1 MADATTTTIARPAP
15 YLEAAG
21 EKYLDLATQ
30 LAAKPVDVT
39 QFAPT
44 IAGQN
49 VLTQAAQQQ
58 AATQAGLGALQF
70 DPTTG
75 AVTGVGAGTGV
86 AGYQPFL
93 QQAAAYSGPQA
104 YQQFMSPYQQEVI
117 STSLSEFDKQRQIAR
132 QQLLGT
138 QVAQGAFGQ
147 GRGQIGEAEFAA
159 QSLQDR
165 ALLEAQL
172 RSQGFAQAQQAAAQA
187 QAQQAGLASLQPSLA
202 QSQIQQLGA
211 AGTSNLAYQQAILD
225 AAAAGGREQ
234 AYEPYQRMQF
244 LGSTIGG
251 LMSGYPQPYMS
262 QTQQPAAAT
271 AGPLSQAISGAATVY
286 GLGSLFGGR

>member
-1 MADATTTTIARPAP
+1 MAETVQISRPAP

-21 EKYLDLATQ
+21 ENFVDLASQ
-30 LAAKPVDVT
+30 LAAKPVNT
-39 QFAPT
+39 AAFAPT

-58 AATQAGLGALQF
+58 AATQAGLGTLQF

-75 AVTGVGAGTGV
+75 AVSGIGTGTGV

-93 QQAAAYSGPQA
+93 QAAAAYSGPQA
-104 YQQFMSPYQQEVI
+104 YQQFMSPYQQDVI
-117 STSLSEFDKQRQIAR
+117 STSLSEFDKQRQIAQ
-132 QQLLGT
+132 QQLAGT
-138 QVAQGAFGQ
+138 QIAQGAFGQ
-147 GRGQIGEAEFAA
+147 GRGQIAQGEFAA

-172 RSQGFAQAQQAAAQA
+172 RAQGFAQAQQAAATA

-225 AAAAGGREQ
+225 AAAQGQ
-234 AYEPYQRMQF
+234 QMSAYEPYNRLQF
-244 LGSTIGG
+244 LGSAIGQM
-251 LMSGYPQPYMS
+251 LSGQPQAYMTS
-262 QTQQPAAAT
+262 TQAPAAAT
-271 AGPLSQAISGAATVY
+271 AGPLSSALSSAFGIY
-286 GLGSLFGGR
+286 GLGSLFR

>member
-1 MADATTTTIARPAP
+1 MAEQTTISRPAP

-21 EKYLDLATQ
+21 EKFIDLASQ
-30 LAAKPVDVT
+30 LAAKPVDT
-39 QFAPT
+39 GAFAPT

-58 AATQAGLGALQF
+58 AATQAGLGALTF
-70 DPTTG
+70 DPTG
-75 AVTGVGAGTGV
+75 AISGVGAGTGV

-117 STSLSEFDKQRQIAR
+117 DTSLAEFDKQRQIAQ
-132 QQLLGT
+132 QQLAGT

-147 GRGQIGEAEFAA
+147 GRGQIAQAEFGA

-172 RSQGFAQAQQAAAQA
+172 RQQGFSQAQQAAATA

-202 QSQIQQLGA
+202 QTNIQQLGA
-211 AGTSNLAYQQAILD
+211 AGTGNLAYQQAILD
-225 AAAAGGREQ
+225 AAAQAAQ
-234 AYEPYQRMQF
+234 TSAYEPRERLGF
-244 LGSTIGG
+244 LGSAIGG
-251 LMSGYPQPYMS
+251 MLAGQPQAYS
-262 QTQQPAAAT
+262 TQTTAPAAGT
-271 AGPLSQAISGAATVY
+271 VGPLSQALSSAVGIY
-286 GLGSLFGGR
+286 GLGSLFGR

>member
-1 MADATTTTIARPAP
+1 MAEQTTIARPAP

-21 EKYLDLATQ
+21 EKFVDLAAQ
-30 LAAKPVDVT
+30 LAGKPVDT
-39 QFAPT
+39 AAFAPT

-58 AATQAGLGALQF
+58 AATQAGLGTLQF

-75 AVTGVGAGTGV
+75 AVSGVGTGTGI

-117 STSLSEFDKQRQIAR
+117 DTSLAEFDKQRQIAR
-132 QQLLGT
+132 QQLLGS

-147 GRGQIGEAEFAA
+147 GRGQIAEAEFGA

-172 RSQGFAQAQQAAAQA
+172 RQQGFTQAQQAAAQA
-187 QAQQAGLASLQPSLA
+187 QAQQAALASLQPSLA
-202 QSQIQQLGA
+202 QSTQQQLGA
-211 AGTSNLAYQQAILD
+211 AGTGNLAYQQAVLD
-225 AAAAGGREQ
+225 AAAQAAQ
-234 AYEPYQRMQF
+234 TAAYEPQQRLGF
-244 LGSTIGG
+244 LGSAIGG
-251 LMSGYPQPYMS
+251 MLSGQPQAYS
-262 QTQQPAAAT
+262 TQTTGVGQPT
-271 AGPLSQAISGAATVY
+271 VGPLSQALSTGLSVY
-286 GLGSLFGGR
+286 GLGSLFGR

>member
-1 MADATTTTIARPAP
+1 MAEQTTIARPAP

-21 EKYLDLATQ
+21 EKFVDLAAQ
-30 LAAKPVDVT
+30 LAAKPVET
-39 QFAPT
+39 GAFAPT

-58 AATQAGLGALQF
+58 AATQAGLGTLQF

-75 AVTGVGAGTGV
+75 AVSGIGTGTGV

-93 QQAAAYSGPQA
+93 QQAAAYSGPSA
-104 YQQFMSPYQQEVI
+104 YQQFMSPYQQDVI
-117 STSLSEFDKQRQIAR
+117 STSLSEFDKQRQIAQ
-132 QQLLGT
+132 QQLAGT
-138 QVAQGAFGQ
+138 QIAQGAFGQ
-147 GRGQIGEAEFAA
+147 GRGQIAQAEFAA

-172 RSQGFAQAQQAAAQA
+172 RQQGFTQAQQAAATA

-225 AAAAGGREQ
+225 AASQAAQ
-234 AYEPYQRMQF
+234 TAAYEPYQRMQF
-244 LGSTIGG
+244 LGSAIGG
-251 LMSGYPQPYMS
+251 MLSGQPQAYS
-262 QTQQPAAAT
+262 TVTSAPAAGT
-271 AGPLSQAISGAATVY
+271 VSPLSQALSGAATIY
-286 GLGSLFGGR
+286 GLGSLFGR

>member
-1 MADATTTTIARPAP
+1 MAEQTTISRPAP

-21 EKYLDLATQ
+21 EKFIDLASQ
-30 LAAKPVDVT
+30 LAAKPVDT
-39 QFAPT
+39 GAFAPT

-58 AATQAGLGALQF
+58 AATQAGLGALTF
-70 DPTTG
+70 DPTG
-75 AVTGVGAGTGV
+75 AISGVGAGTGV

-117 STSLSEFDKQRQIAR
+117 DTSLAEFDKQRQIAQ
-132 QQLLGT
+132 QQLAGT

-147 GRGQIGEAEFAA
+147 GRGQIAQAEFGA

-172 RSQGFAQAQQAAAQA
+172 RQQD
-187 QAQQAGLASLQPSLA
+187 LVKHNKPRLQLK
-202 QSQIQQLGA
+202 
-211 AGTSNLAYQQAILD
+211 
-225 AAAAGGREQ
+225 
-234 AYEPYQRMQF
+234 
-244 LGSTIGG
+244 
-251 LMSGYPQPYMS
+251 
-262 QTQQPAAAT
+262 
-271 AGPLSQAISGAATVY
+271 LSKQV
-286 GLGSLFGGR
+286 